1 MELGVVGLL
10 LLVGDRR
17 DRREVVQL
25 QETVGVVAIL
35 HSGKFNSCFWKR
47 YIISFESATEGK
59 TTTQFLTF
67 GTNVG
72 HSPLA

>member
-1 MELGVVGLL
+1 MELGVG

-25 QETVGVVAIL
+25 QETVGIVVLL
-35 HSGKFNSCFWKR
+35 HCGKFNLCYWQR
-47 YIISFESATEGK
+47 YLISFESAMGAK
-59 TTTQFLTF
+59 LQRNFLTF